1 LSEWQIKKIKDV
13 TVKVGSG
20 STPRGGQSVYI
31 ENGCTLIRSQNVYDF
46 KFEKDGLVFIG
57 EEHAEK
63 LKSVTLQKND
73 ILLNITGDSV
83 GRCCIVPS
91 ELLPARVNQH
101 VAIIRTNNDNNPKF
115 LMYYLNDPS
124 NKERLLNQ
132 VHGGTRKALTKG
144 IIEEFEIKVPSLEEQ
159 NQIVSILDSLD
170 QKIELNLKM
179 NETLE
184 MTVRTLYKNWFVDCE
199 PFKNEEFEETKFG
212 KIPNGWK
219 MVSLD
224 DYCNLITDG
233 AHASPREFPNDKFIA
248 TVKDIEEYSFNNST
262 FKSISDEDF
271 EKLVAGNCQ
280 PIKGDVLLS
289 KDGTIGKVLYIS
301 ETLKNVVLLSS
312 IAILRP
318 KFSSYYLYTYLR
330 DPLNKEM
337 IVNGYVSGSA
347 LTRLV
352 LKSIKNIPILLP
364 TDEVL
369 NEFDNKVENL
379 IEQISANQEE
389 NIYLIKTRDYL
400 IKKLLSGDIELS
412 NEIKGEKIVT
422 I

>member
-1 LSEWQIKKIKDV
+1 MSEWQIKKIKDV

-63 LKSVTLQKND
+63 LKSVTLEEND

-83 GRCCIVPS
+83 GRCCMVPS
-91 ELLPARVNQH
+91 DLLPARVNQH
-101 VAIIRTNNDNNPKF
+101 VAIIRTNSENNPKF
-115 LMYYLNDPS
+115 LMYYLNEPS

-144 IIEEFEIKVPSLEEQ
+144 IIEEFEIQVPSLEIQ

-170 QKIELNLKM
+170 QKIELNSKM

-184 MTVRTLYKNWFVDCE
+184 LTVRTIYRNWFVDFE
-199 PFKNEEFEETKFG
+199 PFKSDEFEETKFG
-212 KIPNGWK
+212 KIPKGWK
-219 MVSLD
+219 FVSLD

-233 AHASPREFPNDKFIA
+233 AHASPREFPNNKFIA
-248 TVKDIEEYSFNNST
+248 TVKDMDEYSFDNST
-262 FKSISDEDF
+262 FKSISNEDF
-271 EKLVAGNCQ
+271 EKLVAGKCQ

-301 ETLKNVVLLSS
+301 KTLNEVVLLSS

-330 DPLNKEM
+330 DPLIKEM
-337 IVNGYVSGSA
+337 IINGYASGSA

-352 LKSIKNIPILLP
+352 LKSIRNIPILLP
-364 TDEVL
+364 KVEVL
-369 NEFDNKVENL
+369 DEFNSKVENL
-379 IEQISANQEE
+379 VEKISANQEE
-389 NIYLIKTRDYL
+389 NLHLIKTRDFL
-400 IKKLLSGDIELS
+400 IKKTLLGEVEVS
-412 NEIKGEKIVT
+412 NGVKGEKL
-422 I
+422 